1 MEVARVISSLAEV
14 KPSATSSSSSRW
26 EISIFC
32 VDVCGRRSVGCLT
45 VSVNVNVNVLDT
57 CASVLQFG
65 SHRWSNPWTDLFAL
79 VWSLRDASS
88 RDYRHPPACEIARS
102 LHLNLRPRSV
112 NVSFVVLGHLAH
124 PRRTTTCLAA
134 SDRRPPFHALTAM
147 LLSQYP
153 EACFAFPSPLLRD
166 DFTLSFV
173 SRGSAPHV
181 FIHHVARA

>member
-1 MEVARVISSLAEV
+1 MEVARVISLAEV

-32 VDVCGRRSVGCLT
+32 VDVRGRRSVGCLT
-45 VSVNVNVNVLDT
+45 VSVSVNVNVLDT

-79 VWSLRDASS
+79 VCSLRDASC

-112 NVSFVVLGHLAH
+112 NVSFAVLGHLSH

-147 LLSQYP
+147 PLSQYP

-166 DFTLSFV
+166 DFTLSSV
-173 SRGSAPHV
+173 SRRSAPHV
-181 FIHHVARA
+181 FIHHVTRA